1 MFCTSFKK
9 KKFPRANQ
17 FSYFSHLLFIGGS
30 NFKLNVLF
38 FVHCSPET
46 QEIRSIVRHILRKII
61 YKFSELSQGLVGIY
75 PQAMELESLLALDQ
89 VDDVWFIG
97 VWVMG
102 GMGKTTLAGFVYDKV
117 LEEFDDSCFLS
128 DVREVCERHRLPAVQ
143 KTLILKLLKENHL
156 DYDHDHDL
164 SNKIK
169 TRLHHKKILL
179 VLDDVNQLKQ
189 LRGLVGELNWF
200 GLGSK
205 IIITTRYKDLLQT
218 HSLTKSEIY
227 EVKPLKYEDA
237 RHLFYLKAFKKEHIP
252 NEFLELSNEFL
263 NYVDG
268 LPLTLEV
275 LSSFLFGK
283 SIVEWKSSLERLK
296 EGLGRIVIQVLEI
309 SFDGLDDLLK
319 EIFLHI
325 ACLFNHEEK
334 DYVVEILHSLDLY
347 PEIGLRELIDK
358 SLLKISNNNKVCG
371 CTIIGRNG

>member
-1 MFCTSFKK
+1 
-9 KKFPRANQ
+9 
-17 FSYFSHLLFIGGS
+17 
-30 NFKLNVLF
+30 
-38 FVHCSPET
+38 
-46 QEIRSIVRHILRKII
+46 
-61 YKFSELSQGLVGIY
+61 
-75 PQAMELESLLALDQ
+75 MELESLLALDQ

-128 DVREVCERHRLPAVQ
+128 DVREVCERHRLPAIQ

-156 DYDHDHDL
+156 DYDHDHDHDL

-189 LRGLVGELNWF
+189 LRRLAGERNWF
-200 GLGSK
+200 GLGNR

-227 EVKPLKYEDA
+227 EVKQLKYEDA
-237 RHLFYLKAFKKEHIP
+237 RHYFYLKAFKKEHIP

-275 LSSFLFGK
+275 LGSFLFGK

-371 CTIIGRNG
+371 CTIYWEKWVGIKLVNTLMMSLGSVGYCGFIRTLIMC

>member
-1 MFCTSFKK
+1 
-9 KKFPRANQ
+9 
-17 FSYFSHLLFIGGS
+17 
-30 NFKLNVLF
+30 
-38 FVHCSPET
+38 
-46 QEIRSIVRHILRKII
+46 
-61 YKFSELSQGLVGIY
+61 
-75 PQAMELESLLALDQ
+75 MELESLLALDQ
-89 VDDVWFIG
+89 VDDVRFIG
-97 VWVMG
+97 VWAMG

-128 DVREVCERHRLPAVQ
+128 DIREVCEGHRLPAVQ

-156 DYDHDHDL
+156 DYDDDHDL

-169 TRLHHKKILL
+169 TRLRHKKILL

-189 LRGLVGELNWF
+189 LRGLAGERNWF
-200 GLGSK
+200 GLGSR

-275 LSSFLFGK
+275 LGSFLFGK

-325 ACLFNHEEK
+325 ACLFNHEKK
-334 DYVVEILHSLDLY
+334 DYVVEIFHSLDLY

-358 SLLKISNNNKVCG
+358 SLLKISDNNELRMHNLLG
-371 CTIIGRNG
+371 EMGRNIVRQESPEEPGKRSRLWLYEDIDHVLKNNTVKGYLLELFPFLLI